1 MHIGSQVFVAD
12 FFHQAVEVVAPWIR
26 ELGLPE
32 LSLGGGLGVAYVE
45 DEEAPTITEWGSA
58 VLDACRDAG
67 IEARIL
73 AEPGRS
79 IAAQAGITL
88 YTVGTIKEV
97 PGVRTYVSAHGGMSA
112 KPRPVLYGSGYETLL
127 PRAAARSEE
136 RRVGNE
142 CVRQCRSRLLPG
154 HSKKKKQQLK

>member
-73 AEPGRS
+73 AEPGRP
-79 IAAQAGITL
+79 IAAQAGITDRKS
-88 YTVGTIKEV
+88 T
-97 PGVRTYVSAHGGMSA
+97 
-112 KPRPVLYGSGYETLL
+112 
-127 PRAAARSEE
+127 
-136 RRVGNE
+136 
-142 CVRQCRSRLLPG
+142 RLNSS
-154 HSKKKKQQLK
+154 H

>member
-1 MHIGSQVFVAD
+1 MSVARAPGSRAVEIVGVQMHVGSQVCVAD

-32 LSLGGGLGVAYVE
+32 LSLGGGLSVAYVE

-79 IAAQAGITL
+79 IAAQAGIKI
-88 YTVGTIKEV
+88 G
-97 PGVRTYVSAHGGMSA
+97 RAH
-112 KPRPVLYGSGYETLL
+112 V
-127 PRAAARSEE
+127 
-136 RRVGNE
+136 
-142 CVRQCRSRLLPG
+142 
-154 HSKKKKQQLK
+154 